1 MFSMFIRTKPIVNS
15 SRKRVQICASRR
27 VGDKVKQKVI
37 RHVGIADNDS
47 HLDELKKLAEVLL
60 KKLEDEQTG
69 PTLFDVSEFT
79 KKHPSTEIEEQAP
92 VTSKPEVEP
101 SVSLVAIESMR
112 EERRVVDGF
121 HEIFGTL
128 FNQLGFNSILKG
140 KHKDV
145 LRDVILARIAHPA
158 SKSATQQILAADF
171 GMEIELDRIYRMM
184 DALLEQKEA
193 AQKTV
198 FFATEQCCFGKID
211 LMLFDVTTLYF
222 ESTDDDELRQFGYSK
237 DQKFHSTQVVL
248 ALATASN
255 GLPIGYRLFPG
266 NTADVS
272 TLITAIEEW
281 KKIIPIGEVRIV
293 ADRAMMTEKNLQFL
307 EEQKIQYIVAAKL
320 KKQATN
326 IREQILNA
334 GKDKSGVVLDQCI
347 GQRRLVVT
355 FCSERRKKDAHDRE
369 RILEK
374 IDKKIGKGK
383 NAKKLVSNSGYQKYL
398 SCLGE
403 SKLFLDPE
411 KIAQDAA
418 WDGLHGVITN
428 CTDASKEELL
438 SQYRRLWVIEES
450 FRLHK
455 HNLSLRPIYHF
466 KPERVEAHVLICYL
480 AFSLMRHLEFRVALQ
495 QEKISMNEMRAALW
509 RVQSSYLREDGTENR
524 YRLPS
529 AMSVTARK
537 LYQVMGIK
545 RIQIAKKM

>member
-1 MFSMFIRTKPIVNS
+1 MVAMFIRIKPIANS
-15 SRKRVQICASRR
+15 ARKRVQICACRR
-27 VGDKVKQKVI
+27 VGDKVKQKVV

-47 HLDELKKLAEVLL
+47 HLDELRKLAEVLL
-60 KKLEDEQTG
+60 KKLKKEQIG
-69 PTLFDVSEFT
+69 PTLFDLSD
-79 KKHPSTEIEEQAP
+79 PTETQNVAP
-92 VTSKPEVEP
+92 EKPLLASQP
-101 SVSLVAIESMR
+101 KIAPPVSLVAIESMK
-112 EERRVVDGF
+112 EESRVVDGF

-128 FNQLGFNSILKG
+128 FNQLGFNAILKG
-140 KHKDV
+140 KQKDV

-158 SKSATQQILAADF
+158 SKAATRQILAADF
-171 GMEIELDRIYRMM
+171 GRDVELDRIYRMM
-184 DALLEQKEA
+184 DTLLERKEV

-272 TLITAIEEW
+272 TLITAIQEW
-281 KKIIPIGEVRIV
+281 RKIIPIGTVRIV

-307 EEQKIQYIVAAKL
+307 EEQNIQYVVAAKL
-320 KKQATN
+320 KKQAPN
-326 IREQILNA
+326 IREQILNTN
-334 GKDKSGVVLDQCI
+334 KDKTGVVFDQCI
-347 GQRRLVVT
+347 GQRRLVVSFST
-355 FCSERRKKDAHDRE
+355 DRQRKDAGDRE
-369 RILEK
+369 RILQKME
-374 IDKKIGKGK
+374 KKIGKGK

-398 SCLGE
+398 SCSGE
-403 SKLFLDPE
+403 SQLFLDAE
-411 KIAQDAA
+411 KIAQDAL

-428 CTDASKEELL
+428 CADSSAEELL

-450 FRLHK
+450 FRVHK
-455 HNLSLRPIYHF
+455 HTLSLRPIYHF
-466 KPERVEAHVLICYL
+466 KPERVEAHILICYL
-480 AFSLMRHLEFRVALQ
+480 AFALMRHLEFRVTLQ

-509 RVQSSYLREDGTENR
+509 RTQSSYLREEGTENR

-529 AMSVTARK
+529 DMSVIAK
-537 LYQVMGIK
+537 KIYQTMGIK
-545 RIQIAKKM
+545 RTQTAKKM

>member
-1 MFSMFIRTKPIVNS
+1 MFIRTKPIANS
-15 SRKRVQICASRR
+15 TRKRVQICSSHRI
-27 VGDKVKQKVI
+27 GDKIKQKVI

-47 HLDELKKLAEVLL
+47 HLEELRKLAEVLL
-60 KKLEDEQTG
+60 KKLKDEQLG
-69 PTLFDVSEFT
+69 PTLFDLSELAE
-79 KKHPSTEIEEQAP
+79 KP
-92 VTSKPEVEP
+92 PEVATEKQDLLKSQLQTEP
-101 SVSLVAIESMR
+101 SVSFVAIESMR
-112 EERRVVDGF
+112 EEKRVVDGF

-145 LRDVILARIAHPA
+145 LRDVVLARIAHPA
-158 SKSATQQILAADF
+158 SKAATQQILAADF
-171 GMEIELDRIYRMM
+171 GRDVELDRIYRMM
-184 DALLEQKEA
+184 DVLVEQKEA
-193 AQKTV
+193 VQKTV

-237 DQKFHSTQVVL
+237 DQKFHNTQVVL

-293 ADRAMMTEKNLQFL
+293 ADRAMMTEKNLHFL
-307 EEQKIQYIVAAKL
+307 EEQKMQYVVAAKL
-320 KKQATN
+320 KKQSPH
-326 IREQILNA
+326 IKEQILNT
-334 GKDKSGVVLDQCI
+334 GKDKSGVVLDQRI
-347 GQRRLVVT
+347 GERRLVVT
-355 FCSERRKKDAHDRE
+355 FCTDRQKKDAHDRD
-369 RILEK
+369 RIVQK
-374 IDKKIGKGK
+374 IDKKIGKWK
-383 NAKKLVSNSGYQKYL
+383 NAKKLVSNTGYQKYL
-398 SCLGE
+398 SCTGE
-403 SKLFLDPE
+403 SKLFLDEE

-428 CTDASKEELL
+428 CVDASTEELL
-438 SQYRRLWVIEES
+438 AQYRRLWVIEES

-455 HNLSLRPIYHF
+455 HTLSLRPIYHF
-466 KPERVEAHVLICYL
+466 KSERVEAHILICYL
-480 AFSLMRHLEFRVALQ
+480 AFALMRHLEFRVALQ
-495 QEKISMNEMRAALW
+495 QEKISMNEMRIALW

-529 AMSVTARK
+529 AMSVIARK
-537 LYQVMGIK
+537 LYQTMGI
-545 RIQIAKKM
+545 RRAQTVKKM